1 MLTRFRRGACQ
12 GMGSSEWIGLSQRYA
27 IAREIGRGSM
37 AHVYL
42 ATDQDN
48 GQRVAI
54 KILRPELASSVS
66 AARFLREIQY
76 LRTLRHRNILPI
88 LDAADRGQLLY
99 FVMPFADGQTLRARL
114 TTDGQLSL
122 IDSVRIASQ
131 LADALDYA
139 HAHNIVH
146 RDLKPENILFD
157 REHVVLCDFG
167 IARAIVLSSTEDA
180 LSSSGIA
187 IGTPSY
193 MSPEQAL
200 FDAPIDGRSD
210 IYALGCVM
218 YEMLTGEVPFPGRG
232 PLAVAAAHAAVTA
245 RPIRTVRP
253 EVSTAMEAAVFGAL
267 SKSVADR
274 PGSGRAFMR
283 MLEGAARSEGAPG
296 SARM

>member
-1 MLTRFRRGACQ
+1 
-12 GMGSSEWIGLSQRYA
+12 MGSSEWAGLSRRYA
-27 IAREIGRGSM
+27 IAREVGRGSM
-37 AHVYL
+37 ARVYL
-42 ATDQDN
+42 AVDQEN

-54 KILRPELASSVS
+54 KVLRPELALSVS

-88 LDAADRGQLLY
+88 LDAADSGELLY
-99 FVMPFADGQTLRARL
+99 FVMPFADGPTLRARL
-114 TTDGQLSL
+114 AKDGQLPL

-146 RDLKPENILFD
+146 RDLKPENVLFD
-157 REHVVLCDFG
+157 RDLVVLCDFG
-167 IARAIVLSSTEDA
+167 IARAIVMSSTEDA

-187 IGTPSY
+187 LGTPSY

-218 YEMLTGEVPFPGRG
+218 YEMLTGELPFPGAG
-232 PLAVAAAHAAVTA
+232 QLALAAAHAAVSP

-253 EVSTAMEAAVFGAL
+253 EVPSAMEAAVFSAM
-267 SKSVADR
+267 SKSVGAR
-274 PGSGRAFMR
+274 PGSGRAFIQ
-283 MLEGAARSEGAPG
+283 MLEGAARSDDITN